1 MLDYFRHNIIKM
13 VVSGFGTLFN
23 DIWVAKFDANGAE
36 LERYKVPLSYGP
48 KQKFIVRLEQETP
61 ELIRNFESYRPRMGF
76 ELTNISY
83 DASRKLTT
91 TRKSV
96 GYTPTEGSMY
106 SRFERVPY
114 NLTFQL
120 HIVTKN
126 TEESLQIIEQILPY
140 FGPDFCITFKN
151 FPLDASAD
159 VPISIGNINFTE
171 NYEGNFEEIKSFTT
185 TISFV
190 AKVNLYGPV
199 TESKIITQADV
210 NFVDFKTMFVAG
222 TTTTAT
228 GYEIPYFGVTGTTF
242 AIVTVGPTGG
252 ATAGSVGVLQITG
265 TPGTTSYSKS
275 DGTYTI
281 IREFPEGIT

>member
-126 TEESLQIIEQILPY
+126 T
-140 FGPDFCITFKN
+140 D
-151 FPLDASAD
+151 
-159 VPISIGNINFTE
+159 
-171 NYEGNFEEIKSFTT
+171 
-185 TISFV
+185 
-190 AKVNLYGPV
+190 
-199 TESKIITQADV
+199 
-210 NFVDFKTMFVAG
+210 
-222 TTTTAT
+222 
-228 GYEIPYFGVTGTTF
+228 
-242 AIVTVGPTGG
+242 
-252 ATAGSVGVLQITG
+252 
-265 TPGTTSYSKS
+265 
-275 DGTYTI
+275 
-281 IREFPEGIT
+281 